1 MANILILFNASD
13 YAAEPWLAAGHNVL
27 SVDIANES
35 SGLPRWIETT
45 GNHFKVNWDIYVTR
59 RKLHNTPWRMPD
71 FVLAFPP
78 CTDLAVCGNR
88 SAAGKL
94 AADPNYLNKAVMM
107 ARYATVWGA
116 PYLIENP
123 VSRLA
128 TMWRKPDGGYFD
140 PSDFGGYL
148 PEDDVH
154 PEYPEYIAPR
164 DAYPKKTGYWVGN
177 GAKLPEK
184 RPVSRP
190 TGFSTQY
197 RMLGGRSAK
206 TKRIRSL
213 TPRGAAIAIYE
224 ANKELLT

>member
-13 YAAEPWLAAGHNVL
+13 YAATPWIDAGHNVL
-27 SVDIANES
+27 SVDITNRHQVPTREGAGE
-35 SGLPRWIETT
+35 
-45 GNHFKVNWDIYVTR
+45 HYKVNWDVYLTPF
-59 RKLHNTPWRMPD
+59 NACGTPWHRPA
-71 FVLAFPP
+71 FILAFPP

-88 SAAGKL
+88 SAPAKL
-94 AADPNYLNKAVMM
+94 AANPNYLQEAVTM
-107 ARYATVWGA
+107 AKFASTLGV

-177 GAKLPEK
+177 GAKLLKK